1 MQTNGGVATASS
13 IYSAIYPVT
22 AVNNGDRTG
31 RNWGAGGGWNDSSS
45 NTYPDWAQITFSGQ
59 KTIDEIDVYTLQD
72 AWATAIEPTA
82 TLTFTKQGLTA
93 FDVQYWTG
101 TGWVTVPG
109 GSVTGNN
116 LVWRKFTFPAVTTDR
131 VRVVVNAS
139 LAGYSRIIEIE
150 AY

>member
-1 MQTNGGVATASS
+1 M
-13 IYSAIYPVT
+13 
-22 AVNNGDRTG
+22 
-31 RNWGAGGGWNDSSS
+31 
-45 NTYPDWAQITFSGQ
+45 
-59 KTIDEIDVYTLQD
+59 
-72 AWATAIEPTA
+72 
-82 TLTFTKQGLTA
+82 
-93 FDVQYWTG
+93 
-101 TGWVTVPG
+101 TVPG